1 MALLSLQC
9 PQTPDLSVDILNK
22 MLTFFRINNFI
33 NGNHMKPEKVIA
45 GKYVLIV
52 DDEQDVLDSLV
63 ELLDMCRL
71 DTASSFSEAKKLLE
85 ENQYDIAVLDIMGV
99 DGYELLKISNSR
111 NIPALM
117 LTAHAL
123 SSDNLKRSAEEG
135 AAYYAPKDKIN
146 DIASFLA
153 DVFESIDEGKSPW
166 IKVFDR
172 LGRFFDQ
179 RFHGTD
185 WREQQK
191 EYFDKIISK
200 GY

>member
-1 MALLSLQC
+1 M
-9 PQTPDLSVDILNK
+9 D
-22 MLTFFRINNFI
+22 
-33 NGNHMKPEKVIA
+33 GNQMKPEKVID

-52 DDEQDVLDSLV
+52 DDEQDVLDALV

-166 IKVFDR
+166 VKVFDR
-172 LGRFFDQ
+172 LGRFFDK
-179 RFHGTD
+179 RFYGTH
-185 WREQQK
+185 WREEQK
-191 EYFDKIISK
+191 EFYEKIISQSI
-200 GY
+200 